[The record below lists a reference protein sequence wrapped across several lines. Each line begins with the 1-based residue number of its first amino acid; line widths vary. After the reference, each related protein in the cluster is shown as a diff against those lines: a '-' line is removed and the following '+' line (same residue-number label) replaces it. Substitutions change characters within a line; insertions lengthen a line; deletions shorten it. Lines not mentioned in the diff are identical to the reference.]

1 MSCEPREER
10 KDQVS
15 GHNFEEE
22 QQKSG
27 LFVEKH
33 PLLKV
38 LLLFVHSDVGV
49 LLAQS
54 TPAEQQRHQSVIQVR
69 QGRHS
74 LHQ

>member
-1 MSCEPREER
+1 MSGKPGEER
-10 KDQVS
+10 KDQIS
-15 GHNFEEE
+15 GDNFEEE

-33 PLLKV
+33 SLLKV
-38 LLLFVHSDVGV
+38 LLLFVHGDVSV

-54 TPAEQQRHQSVIQVR
+54 TPAEQQRHQSVIHIW